1 MRATVVG
8 LITAVLVAACGCG
21 GGPLNVVN
29 PPPVHG
35 QNPPPFSGTFAFGNG
50 PLVGAINAS
59 NGNLTGSLTFA
70 GSCPAQVTGTYQ
82 ELGQTGQAVPIG
94 EAAFGQMTATTLT
107 TTSAC
112 SSLGSAMFNF
122 FVAVSS
128 TKAYFS
134 FSQVGTTNQISEE
147 GFK

>member
-1 MRATVVG
+1 MKATVVV

-35 QNPPPFSGTFAFGNG
+35 QNPPPFTGTFAFGNG

-94 EAAFGQMTATTLT
+94 QTAFGQMTATALAT
-107 TTSAC
+107 TPGC
-112 SSLGSAMFNF
+112 SLGNVMFNF

-134 FSQVGTTNQISEE
+134 FSQAGTSNQISEE

>member
-1 MRATVVG
+1 MKATVVV
-8 LITAVLVAACGCG
+8 LITTVLVAVGGCG

-35 QNPPPFSGTFAFGNG
+35 QNPPPFTGTFAFGNG

-70 GSCPAQVTGTYQ
+70 GSCPTQVTGTYQ

-94 EAAFGQMTATTLT
+94 QTAFGQMTATALT
-107 TTSAC
+107 TTQGC
-112 SSLGSAMFNF
+112 SLGNAVFNF

-128 TKAYFS
+128 TKAYFN
-134 FSQVGTTNQISEE
+134 FSQAGTSNQISEE

>member
-1 MRATVVG
+1 MRVAVVV
-8 LITAVLVAACGCG
+8 LVTAVLVAACGCRN
-21 GGPLNVVN
+21 LVN

-94 EAAFGQMTATTLT
+94 QTAFGQMTATALAT
-107 TTSAC
+107 TQGC
-112 SSLGSAMFNF
+112 SLGSVVFNF

-128 TKAYFS
+128 TKAYFT
-134 FSQVGTTNQISEE
+134 FSQVGTSNQISEE

>member
-1 MRATVVG
+1 MKATVVV
-8 LITAVLVAACGCG
+8 LITAVLVAACGC
-21 GGPLNVVN
+21 GPLNVVN

-35 QNPPPFSGTFAFGNG
+35 QNPPPFTGTFAFGNG

-94 EAAFGQMTATTLT
+94 QTAFGQMTATALAT
-107 TTSAC
+107 TPGC
-112 SSLGSAMFNF
+112 SFGNAMFNF

-134 FSQVGTTNQISEE
+134 FSQAGTSNQISEE

>member
-1 MRATVVG
+1 MK
-8 LITAVLVAACGCG
+8 ITVLVTVALIAGWGCG
-21 GGPLNVVN
+21 VGSIVN

-50 PLVGAINAS
+50 PLVGAVNAS
-59 NGNLTGSLTFA
+59 NGNLTGTLTFA

-82 ELGQTGQAVPIG
+82 EIGQAGQAGQIGQT
-94 EAAFGQMTATTLT
+94 AFGQMTATPLT
-107 TTSAC
+107 TTPGC
-112 SSLGSAMFNF
+112 SPGSPVFNF

-134 FSQVGTTNQISEE
+134 FSQAGTSNQISAE